1 MDLGNLASLRHF
13 IPEMILAAGI
23 LAIVII
29 DLAVRDKSRLGA
41 LALIAAAASLVAIGL
56 EPASSGAWLF
66 HRMLVFDSFAIYFRA
81 LIALAAVVAIWMSIG
96 SEEVQGCDQGE
107 YYAILLAS
115 TFAMFLMAESANLL
129 MAYLALEFV
138 SLTSY
143 ILTGFLRHNRRS
155 LEAALKYLI
164 YGGVASG
171 TMIYGMS
178 WIFGITGSL
187 DFSVI
192 NKALSTPAHLPVLAV
207 FIALVLIL
215 TGMGYKVSSV
225 PFHMWAP
232 DVYTGAPIPITTFL
246 AIGSKAAG
254 FALLTRFFFPAI
266 SHLAAGGSWTALA
279 GVDWPQLL
287 LFVCIITM
295 TLGNLAAL
303 QQTNMKRL
311 LAYSSIAQAGY
322 ALMGFVVLSNDGIRA
337 MLFYLFAYYVMDAG
351 AFLVVMIVANST
363 GREDV
368 EAYRGL
374 AWRGGIVPAVAL
386 TIFLFSLTGIPLT
399 VGFIGKFY
407 LFAAVIKGQFYIL
420 AIVGILN
427 SVVSLYY
434 YLKPIRMM
442 FFEQPRG
449 DEGTVSFEAWNY
461 GLMGVLA
468 CATIVFG
475 LYWSPII
482 SFANRSIS
490 FFLTGQPLTPWRGGT
505 GSFEDYC
512 AVVMEQHLLFQV
524 GADGLR
530 QDHHF
535 EIFALAREVGDG
547 VAMGH
552 RRRWLA
558 RLSGPRPALQLRSAR
573 SRRSV

>member
-1 MDLGNLASLRHF
+1 VD
-13 IPEMILAAGI
+13 
-23 LAIVII
+23 LAIK
-29 DLAVRDKSRLGA
+29 DKSRLGE
-41 LALIAAAASLVAIGL
+41 LALLVAAGALLLIGM
-56 EPASSGAWLF
+56 EGGMPEAWLF
-66 HRMLVFDSFAIYFRA
+66 SRMLVFDSFALFFRA
-81 LIALAAVVAIWMSIG
+81 LLALAALVAVWMSIG
-96 SEEVQGCDQGE
+96 SREVAGCDQGE

-115 TFAMFLMAESANLL
+115 ALGMFLMASASNLL
-129 MAYLALEFV
+129 VAYLSLEFV

-143 ILTGFLRHNRRS
+143 ILTGIIRHNRRS
-155 LEAALKYLI
+155 QEAALKYLI

-187 DFSVI
+187 DFAAI
-192 NKALSTPAHLPVLAV
+192 NHALTNSAHLPVLAV

-215 TGMGYKVSSV
+215 TGMGYKVASV

-287 LFVCIITM
+287 MFVCMITM

-368 EAYRGL
+368 DAYRGL

-399 VGFIGKFY
+399 IGFIGKFY

-434 YLKPIRMM
+434 YLKPIRVM

-449 DEGTVSFEAWNY
+449 DEGAVKFEAWNY

-482 SFANRSIS
+482 SFANRSLN
-490 FFLTGQPLTPWRGGT
+490 FFTGPT
-505 GSFEDYC
+505 
-512 AVVMEQHLLFQV
+512 
-524 GADGLR
+524 
-530 QDHHF
+530 
-535 EIFALAREVGDG
+535 
-547 VAMGH
+547 
-552 RRRWLA
+552 
-558 RLSGPRPALQLRSAR
+558 
-573 SRRSV
+573 

>member
-1 MDLGNLASLRHF
+1 MDLGNLQSLAHF
-13 IPEMILAAGI
+13 LPELVLVAGTLVIVLVDLAIADKARLGDVALVTAAG
-23 LAIVII
+23 
-29 DLAVRDKSRLGA
+29 A
-41 LALIAAAASLVAIGL
+41 LVLIAL
-56 EPASSGAWLF
+56 EPGLAGGGWLF
-66 HRMLVFDSFAIYFRA
+66 HRMLVYDSFAVFFRA
-81 LIALAAVVAIWMSIG
+81 LLALAALVAVWMSIG
-96 SEEVQGCDQGE
+96 SEEVRTCDQGE
-107 YYAILLAS
+107 YYAILLSS

-129 MAYLALEFV
+129 MAYLSLEFV

-178 WIFGITGSL
+178 WIFGISGSL
-187 DFSVI
+187 DFTVI
-192 NKALSTPAHLPVLAV
+192 NRALSAPGHVPVLAV

-215 TGMGYKVSSV
+215 AGMGYKVASV

-266 SHLAAGGSWTALA
+266 SHLAAGGSWQALQ

-363 GREDV
+363 GREDID
-368 EAYRGL
+368 AYRGL

-407 LFAAVIKGQFYIL
+407 LFAAVIRGQFYIL
-420 AIVGILN
+420 ALVGILN

-434 YLKPIRMM
+434 YVRPIKTM
-442 FFEQPRG
+442 FLDQPAG
-449 DEGTVSFEAWNY
+449 DEGSVRFQLWNY

-468 CATIVFG
+468 CATIVLG
-475 LYWSPII
+475 LYWAPVI
-482 SFANRSIS
+482 SFASRSLN
-490 FFLTGQPLTPWRGGT
+490 FF
-505 GSFEDYC
+505 
-512 AVVMEQHLLFQV
+512 V
-524 GADGLR
+524 G
-530 QDHHF
+530 
-535 EIFALAREVGDG
+535 
-547 VAMGH
+547 
-552 RRRWLA
+552 
-558 RLSGPRPALQLRSAR
+558 PA
-573 SRRSV
+573 